1 MPHPGGEIQPARLGN
16 TEVVA
21 TYRRLAPRYD
31 LWAALTESR
40 ARRRCLELASV
51 RNGETVLE
59 VAAGTG
65 LLFVE
70 LLKLNPDGVTEGV
83 DLTEAMLTKARRRAA
98 RLGAGDHRL
107 LVGDARHLDYPAD
120 RFDLLINNY
129 MFDLLPE
136 GDFATILG
144 EFMRVLRP
152 GGRLVLANMTKPEH
166 WYQALWEGLYRLR
179 PSLMGGCRGVRL
191 LPFVEAAGF
200 HDLRREAVSQMT
212 FPTEVI
218 AGVKPCVSGVGRS
231 RSDG

>member
-1 MPHPGGEIQPARLGN
+1 VPHPGGDMQPARLGD

-21 TYRRLAPRYD
+21 TYERLAPRYD

-65 LLFVE
+65 LLFTE
-70 LLKLNPDGVTEGV
+70 LLNLNPDGVTEGV
-83 DLTEAMLTKARRRAA
+83 DLTEAMLTKARRRAV
-98 RLGAGDHRL
+98 RLGAGSYRL

-136 GDFATILG
+136 PDFATILG

-166 WYQALWEGLYRLR
+166 WYQALWEGLYRLK

-200 HDLRREAVSQMT
+200 QDLRPEVISQMT

-218 AGVKPCVSGVGRS
+218 GGVKPR
-231 RSDG
+231 R

>member
-1 MPHPGGEIQPARLGN
+1 MNERQRTGLPDMQPAWLGRS
-16 TEVVA
+16 EVVS
-21 TYRRLAPRYD
+21 TYERLAPRYD
-31 LWAALTESR
+31 LWAALSESK

-51 RNGETVLE
+51 RNGEAVLE

-83 DLTEAMLTKARRRAA
+83 DLTEAMLTKARRKAA
-98 RLGAGDHRL
+98 RLGAGNYRL
-107 LVGDARHLDYPAD
+107 RVGDARHLDCPTD

-136 GDFATILG
+136 ADFAAILR
-144 EFMRVLRP
+144 EFKRVLRP

-166 WYQALWEGLYRLR
+166 WYQALWERLYRWR
-179 PSLMGGCRGVRL
+179 PSLMGGCRGVQL
-191 LPFVEAAGF
+191 LSFVESAGF
-200 HDLRREAVSQMT
+200 HDVRREVISQMT

-218 AGVKPCVSGVGRS
+218 RGVKPRS
-231 RSDG
+231 L